1 MNDTSIA
8 QYGYCGKIA
17 LVVES
22 ETQPHTRYAGALAY
36 QQTWKRFGVDDLL
49 AKADISYGQEINQA
63 PDMSLALSLGP
74 LVNANSIL
82 KVAQRFGGEEDP
94 LERDELLVSMIEHPF
109 NQRALDR
116 FATHPRHNWVSLNWK
131 RMERLQSEPGFQ
143 MHPKGVIILDDFPL
157 PKPYAR
163 EMDYLTPIWDNN
175 LKHEV
180 PGYLIVHLYYYHPR
194 RPSYSLYME
203 PWLKTSATGETVPK
217 KGRRRA
223 RPGEERSRLD
233 IGLDAIEDIVGR
245 FPCFQALVMDSWY
258 TARWLGYE
266 LTQLQIPWIGEATS
280 NQKFLVDDQ
289 LLSVPEIWERYEPR
303 LKRIK
308 GLKKGV
314 RGYAIQAIIPP
325 DQYTKQPQPVIL
337 VLVEG
342 LHKPR
347 KKDQGRHL
355 LVCNQR
361 TWTIKRIIRL
371 FSYRPRIEPS
381 HRDGKQEE
389 GWLEFHTRKLEGLL
403 CHLALSSLRD
413 TLLRLM
419 RVWEPK
425 LAAYSLRQMIE
436 HWIGYIADLSYDLT
450 GRLRVHIG
458 QNHPALSLILGP
470 GPPDHTSI
478 QYSFVMVLET
488 TPISLEH
495 SYYV

>member
-8 QYGYCGKIA
+8 QYDYSDKIG
-17 LVVES
+17 LVVEP
-22 ETQPHTRYAGALAY
+22 ETQLHTRYAGALAY
-36 QQTWKRFGVDDLL
+36 QQTWKRLGVDELL
-49 AKADISYGQEINQA
+49 VEADIHYGQEIDQA
-63 PDMSLALSLGP
+63 SDMSLALSLGP
-74 LVNANSIL
+74 LIGANSIL
-82 KVAQRFGGEEDP
+82 KVAQRLGGEEDP
-94 LERDELLVSMIEHPF
+94 LERDELLASMIEHPF

-116 FATHPRHNWVSLNWK
+116 FATHTRHDWGSLNWK
-131 RMERLQSEPGFQ
+131 RVERLQSLSGFQ
-143 MHPKGVIILDDFPL
+143 MNPKGVIILDDFPL

-180 PGYLIVHLYYYHPR
+180 PGYLIVHLYYYHPK
-194 RPSYSLYME
+194 RPGYSLYME

-233 IGLDAIEDIVGR
+233 IGLDAIEELMGR
-245 FPCFQALVMDSWY
+245 FPSFQAIVMDSWY

-280 NQKFLVDDQ
+280 NQKFEVGGQ
-289 LLSVPEIWERYEPR
+289 LLSVPEIWERYGPR
-303 LKRIK
+303 LKRVK

-314 RGYAIQAIIPP
+314 RGYAIQAVIPP
-325 DQYTKQPQPVIL
+325 DRYTKQPQSVVL

-355 LVCNQR
+355 LICNQQ
-361 TWTIKRIIRL
+361 TWTTKRIIRL

-381 HRDGKQEE
+381 HRDGKQQE

-425 LAAYSLRQMIE
+425 LATYSLRQMVE

-458 QNHPALSLILGP
+458 QDHPSLSLILGP
-470 GPPDHTSI
+470 DPPDHALIHHSLVT
-478 QYSFVMVLET
+478 VLET
-488 TPISLEH
+488 TPISPEH
-495 SYYV
+495 LYHV